1 LWALRLLRPDWLI
14 AGYVY
19 GLGHL
24 KKIQTLFLIALA
36 LIWLS
41 SSNRSEHF
49 KLFALFLA
57 SAFISTLFA
66 ENTGLPRIMMR
77 QLFEFYLLAGIT
89 LAFAKNLPELE
100 KIFDLLVAYF
110 AYYAIWGIIGNGKVN
125 WDVILNEEDA
135 YGPLMCIGFAYCYQ
149 YSVGQPKNMKKYIAF
164 GTSALCAMGVVLSFA
179 RGAFLC
185 LCATV
190 LMIWWKSEKKVRG
203 TAVVIIATLAVLAGA
218 NTFFPE
224 NQYWQEIRSIT
235 DEGSGSDRKIL
246 WKIAWYEFLD
256 NPIIGVGPYNFGI
269 AGVKYATRIP
279 EGERG
284 RYEDPVVMW
293 GRAIHNA
300 YFQILSEQ
308 GSVGV
313 LVLLLILLDF
323 WRKNS
328 AIQKL
333 LKGKTILDSEII
345 DHKKYYGIGVGLQ
358 IAVVA
363 FLMNAFFYDIIYY
376 PWFWNFIILN
386 RALNFVLQEMSASG

>member
-1 LWALRLLRPDWLI
+1 
-14 AGYVY
+14 
-19 GLGHL
+19 
-24 KKIQTLFLIALA
+24 
-36 LIWLS
+36 
-41 SSNRSEHF
+41 
-49 KLFALFLA
+49 
-57 SAFISTLFA
+57 
-66 ENTGLPRIMMR
+66 
-77 QLFEFYLLAGIT
+77 
-89 LAFAKNLPELE
+89 
-100 KIFDLLVAYF
+100 
-110 AYYAIWGIIGNGKVN
+110 
-125 WDVILNEEDA
+125 
-135 YGPLMCIGFAYCYQ
+135 MCIGFAYCYQ